1 MRQFDSHVPVV
12 GLEAMND
19 RSADRCKSSVI
30 LSRRA
35 SASVVDCGDGMREK
49 TDCTGGMA
57 ISVHFVGKN
66 ALPAA
71 ASGRPRGRSI
81 ARAQQLR
88 IFAPLATLIFAAT
101 ALAQDTSKAPAARP
115 PEVQSSQ
122 PSAARVVDLKAR
134 DGTI

>member
-1 MRQFDSHVPVV
+1 
-12 GLEAMND
+12 
-19 RSADRCKSSVI
+19 
-30 LSRRA
+30 
-35 SASVVDCGDGMREK
+35 MREK

-122 PSAARVVDLKAR
+122 PSAARVTNQTKMTLMQAHLNAFASL
-134 DGTI
+134 G

>member
-1 MRQFDSHVPVV
+1 
-12 GLEAMND
+12 
-19 RSADRCKSSVI
+19 
-30 LSRRA
+30 
-35 SASVVDCGDGMREK
+35 MREK

-88 IFAPLATLIFAAT
+88 IFAPLSRCTKNRKCRKWRWFT
-101 ALAQDTSKAPAARP
+101 ALKSYTGA
-115 PEVQSSQ
+115 SSMYLNLIPRSCVGHVGQ
-122 PSAARVVDLKAR
+122 
-134 DGTI
+134 